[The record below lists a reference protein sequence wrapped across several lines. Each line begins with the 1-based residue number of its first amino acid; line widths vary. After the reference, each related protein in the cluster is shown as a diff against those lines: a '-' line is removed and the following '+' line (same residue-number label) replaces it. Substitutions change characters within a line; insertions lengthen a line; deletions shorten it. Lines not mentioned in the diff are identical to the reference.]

1 MKLQTIPLA
10 SLVTIG
16 TALALLL
23 VISTPSLAQ
32 AGPKGYGPGPG
43 LIAPVTPATPEE
55 VKWLTFMREEEKLA
69 RDVYQELG
77 ERYNLNIFRNISR
90 SEDQHATAVANLLT
104 RYGIK
109 DPAQDNP
116 AGVYSDASLNALYS
130 ELMAKGSVSLKDA
143 LEVGV
148 LIEKTDIAD
157 LESAMKETAKLD
169 IKRVYTNLLN
179 GSFNH
184 LEAFE
189 TSVEVLCP
197 LAPAN

>member
-1 MKLQTIPLA
+1 MKLHTITLA
-10 SLVTIG
+10 RLAAPCA
-16 TALALLL
+16 ALALFLAL
-23 VISTPSLAQ
+23 PSPALAQ

-43 LIAPVTPATPEE
+43 LIAPIAPATPEE
-55 VKWLTFMREEEKLA
+55 AKWLTFMREEEKLA
-69 RDVYQELG
+69 RDVYQQLG
-77 ERYNLNIFRNISR
+77 EKYNLNVFRNVSR
-90 SEDQHATAVANLLT
+90 SEDQHANAVATLLS

-130 ELMAKGSVSLKDA
+130 ELIAKGSVSIKDA

-157 LESAMKETAKLD
+157 LESAIKETSKLD

-189 TSVEVLCP
+189 TSVEILCP